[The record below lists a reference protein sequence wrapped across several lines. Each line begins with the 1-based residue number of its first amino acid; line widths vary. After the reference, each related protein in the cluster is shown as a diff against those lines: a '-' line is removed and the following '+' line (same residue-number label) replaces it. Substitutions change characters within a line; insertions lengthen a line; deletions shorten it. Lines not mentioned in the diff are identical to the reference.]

1 VSRAP
6 QVVVIWWRDIPA
18 QVNAQAGRTK
28 HQVLLHRRFQ
38 GAIDQAAMVAG
49 LTTATQYVQQW
60 RREAR
65 PCGADLEAEATAE
78 AARIEAAYDRDRLR
92 ALAAA
97 GGYEPGSGP
106 AGELTLGRAGEPTP
120 EAG

>member
-1 VSRAP
+1 MSRAP

-38 GAIDQAAMVAG
+38 GSIDHAAMVAG

-65 PCGADLEAEATAE
+65 PCGPDLEAEASAE
-78 AARIEAAYDRDRLR
+78 AAHIEAVYDRDRLR

-97 GGYEPGSGP
+97 GGFEPCNGP
-106 AGELTLGRAGEPTP
+106 DGGPTQGRGGEPTP
-120 EAG
+120 EVG

>member
-1 VSRAP
+1 MSRSP

-18 QVNAQAGRTK
+18 QVNAQAGRAK

-38 GAIDQAAMVAG
+38 GSIDHAAMVAG
-49 LTTATQYVQQW
+49 LTTATEYVQQW

-65 PCGADLEAEATAE
+65 PCGPDLEAEATAE

-92 ALAAA
+92 SLAAV
-97 GGYEPGSGP
+97 GGYEPGDGRTGGPRGGRVGGP
-106 AGELTLGRAGEPTP
+106 AP
-120 EAG
+120 EVG